1 MASKKGKKPGFLSP
15 EELAEYEDMRRRFNE
30 RIRWHERKWRY
41 KYGDMANVNQAYM
54 QGALPI
60 RIRIPASQLKSRT
73 MYNRLKSYME
83 ESQTPQFKAKREDMY
98 RESFEKLLDGAYL
111 FTPSERKRVHAAL
124 EKMTADQIIDYQI
137 QFHPDGIGTIYDKY
151 KDHETSIGDYDVEA
165 MKEAS
170 AEVRQLERYAKKA
183 NAKKKP
189 KAKAK
194 KARK

>member
-1 MASKKGKKPGFLSP
+1 
-15 EELAEYEDMRRRFNE
+15 MRRKFNE

-41 KYGDMANVNQAYM
+41 KYGDMADVNRAYM

-60 RIRIPASQLKSRT
+60 RVRVPASQLKSRM
-73 MYNRLKSYME
+73 MYNRLRDYML
-83 ESQTPQFKAKREDMY
+83 ESQTPQFKAKREAMY
-98 RESFEKLLDGAYL
+98 RESFEKLLDGAFL

-183 NAKKKP
+183 GAKKP

>member
-1 MASKKGKKPGFLSP
+1 MASRKKRIPGFLSA
-15 EELAEYEDMRRRFNE
+15 EELAEYEDMRRKFNE

-41 KYGDMANVNQAYM
+41 KYGDTADVNKAYM

-60 RIRIPASQLKSRT
+60 RVKVPGSQLKSRV
-73 MYNRLKSYME
+73 MYNRLRDYML
-83 ESQTPQFKAKREDMY
+83 ESQTPEFKAKREAMY
-98 RESFEKLLDGAYL
+98 RDSFEKLLDGAFL

-137 QFHPDGIGTIYDKY
+137 RFHPDGIGTIYDKY
-151 KDHETSIGDYDVEA
+151 KEHETSIGDYDVEA

-170 AEVRQLERYAKKA
+170 AEVRQLEKFAKKA
-183 NAKKKP
+183 NAKKP

>member
-1 MASKKGKKPGFLSP
+1 MPKKGRKPGFLSA
-15 EELAEYEDMRRRFNE
+15 EELAEYEDMRRKFNE

-41 KYGDMANVNQAYM
+41 KYGDTTDVNKAYM

-60 RIRIPASQLKSRT
+60 RVRIPGSRLKSRT
-73 MYNRLKSYME
+73 MYNRLRSYIE
-83 ESQTPQFKAKREDMY
+83 ESQTPQFKAKREAMY
-98 RESFEKLLDGAYL
+98 RESFEKLLDGAFL

-151 KDHETSIGDYDVEA
+151 KEHETSIGDYDVEA

-183 NAKKKP
+183 GAKKP
-189 KAKAK
+189 KAK

>member
-1 MASKKGKKPGFLSP
+1 MAPKKGRKPGFLSA

-41 KYGDMANVNQAYM
+41 KYGDMADVNKAYM

-60 RIRIPASQLKSRT
+60 RVRVPASQLKSRT

-83 ESQTPQFKAKREDMY
+83 ESQTPQFKAKREAMY

-183 NAKKKP
+183 NAKKP
-189 KAKAK
+189 KANAK

>member
-1 MASKKGKKPGFLSP
+1 MPKKGKKPGFLSP
-15 EELAEYEDMRRRFNE
+15 EELAEYEDMRRKFNE

-41 KYGDMANVNQAYM
+41 KYGGMADVNKAYM

-60 RIRIPASQLKSRT
+60 RVRVPASQLKSRV
-73 MYNRLKSYME
+73 MYNRLRDYML
-83 ESQTPQFKAKREDMY
+83 ESQTPQFKAKREAMY
-98 RESFEKLLDGAYL
+98 RDSFEKLLDGAFL

-151 KDHETSIGDYDVEA
+151 KEHETSIGDYDVEA

>member
-1 MASKKGKKPGFLSP
+1 MPKKGRKPGFLSA
-15 EELAEYEDMRRRFNE
+15 EELAEYEDMRRKFNE

-41 KYGDMANVNQAYM
+41 KYGDMVDVNKAYM

-60 RIRIPASQLKSRT
+60 RVRVPASQLKSRT

-83 ESQTPQFKAKREDMY
+83 ESQTPQFKAKREAMY

-111 FTPSERKRVHAAL
+111 FTPSERKRVHTAL